1 MSAFHNDIFNRRSSS
16 AFLNEFS
23 SQMKTPGVFAPA
35 AMPRPL
41 FCETGSR
48 PSSSRSG
55 HMGSHFAYVSGCE
68 ICEDYV
74 CRGVEI
80 CRHEH
85 RMCHQNG
92 YKARTEESVT
102 DSAFAN
108 GRVRARSATTT
119 VGDSSFGFAN
129 MDAEMLRM
137 AADNKWRTPA
147 YDSFYGKPFAGN
159 CVPPPQGHVQLRQDN
174 VDQVFAHQHNAMH
187 SQRQAQMH
195 AEAQAHFTGNNYAHC
210 HAQRAEEE
218 DEVKV
223 TTTTTTTTTT
233 KIIPCETTHC
243 HPSPPP
249 PPPPPPVECHKP
261 KPLPVK
267 PSCHDHIIVPIIPIG
282 IKPDGPVAKPA
293 ESCCTWCKFLPCLSC
308 PKPTNP
314 NARFHKLNFRL
325 FPEYEFLD
333 DSVAVPKP
341 SEYFPEHTHVA
352 SRADFRVNVPKISD
366 IAQRVYVD
374 FIGDQMVIIG
384 EHGRPQVLRHMHS
397 SPDSVRSSTRSSSL
411 RSGLGEKYHNP
422 HALPHGVSRVFCKNF
437 FVPRDTYDRDRAQV
451 FIKPNGKLKVVVPA
465 LEP

>member
-1 MSAFHNDIFNRRSSS
+1 MN
-16 AFLNEFS
+16 
-23 SQMKTPGVFAPA
+23 TPGVFAPA

-41 FCETGSR
+41 FCESSR
-48 PSSSRSG
+48 PSSSSSRTG
-55 HMGSHFAYVSGCE
+55 HTLGGHFAYVAGCE
-68 ICEDYV
+68 ICEEYV
-74 CRGVEI
+74 CRGADI

-129 MDAEMLRM
+129 MESEMLRM

-147 YDSFYGKPFAGN
+147 TDDFYGKPFNHCA
-159 CVPPPQGHVQLRQDN
+159 PPKPQGHVQLRQDN
-174 VDQVFAHQHNAMH
+174 VDQVFAHHHHQMH
-187 SQRQAQMH
+187 SQRQAEMH
-195 AEAQAHFTGNNYAHC
+195 AGAQAHFSGAHC
-210 HAQRAEEE
+210 HAKQEEE

-233 KIIPCETTHC
+233 KVIPCETTHC
-243 HPSPPP
+243 HPCTPPL
-249 PPPPPPVECHKP
+249 PPPPPVECHRP

-267 PSCHDHIIVPIIPIG
+267 PRPVIVPIIPIG
-282 IKPDGPVAKPA
+282 TKPDGPVAKPV

-333 DSVAVPKP
+333 DTVQVPRP

-352 SRADFRVNVPKISD
+352 SRADFRVGVPKITE

-374 FIGDQMVIIG
+374 FIGDQMVIFG
-384 EHGRPQVLRHMHS
+384 EHGRPAGLRHMHS
-397 SPDSVRSSTRSSSL
+397 SPDTMRSSTRSSST
-411 RSGLGEKYHNP
+411 RGSVVEKHGLG
-422 HALPHGVSRVFCKNF
+422 HGVSRVFCKNF

-465 LEP
+465 LEL

>member
-1 MSAFHNDIFNRRSSS
+1 MN
-16 AFLNEFS
+16 
-23 SQMKTPGVFAPA
+23 TPGVFAPA
-35 AMPRPL
+35 VMPRPL
-41 FCETGSR
+41 FCESSSR
-48 PSSSRSG
+48 PSSSSSRTG
-55 HMGSHFAYVSGCE
+55 HTPGGHFAYVAGCE
-68 ICEDYV
+68 ICEEYV
-74 CRGVEI
+74 CRGVDI
-80 CRHEH
+80 CCHEH

-129 MDAEMLRM
+129 MESEMKRM

-147 YDSFYGKPFAGN
+147 CDELYGRPFSN
-159 CVPPPQGHVQLRQDN
+159 CSPPSMPQGHVQLRQDN
-174 VDQVFAHQHNAMH
+174 VDQVFAHHHQQMH

-195 AEAQAHFTGNNYAHC
+195 AEARAHFSNNYAHC
-210 HAQRAEEE
+210 HAQQKEEE

-233 KIIPCETTHC
+233 KVIPCETTHC
-243 HPSPPP
+243 HPCTPTLPAP

-267 PSCHDHIIVPIIPIG
+267 PKPAIVPIIPIG
-282 IKPDGPVAKPA
+282 TKPGGLVAKPA
-293 ESCCTWCKFLPCLSC
+293 EACCTWCKFLPCLSC

-333 DSVAVPKP
+333 DSVQVPRP

-352 SRADFRVNVPKISD
+352 SRADFRVNVPKITEV
-366 IAQRVYVD
+366 AQRVYVD
-374 FIGDQMVIIG
+374 FIGDQMVVFG
-384 EHGRPQVLRHMHS
+384 EHGRPSGLRHMHS
-397 SPDSVRSSTRSSSL
+397 SPDTIRSSTRSSSL
-411 RSGLGEKYHNP
+411 RGSLAGEKHGHVMP
-422 HALPHGVSRVFCKNF
+422 LGVSRVFCKNF

>member
-1 MSAFHNDIFNRRSSS
+1 MSAFHNDIFNRRSSA
-16 AFLNEFS
+16 AFLGDF

-35 AMPRPL
+35 VMPRPL
-41 FCETGSR
+41 FSDNNCSR
-48 PSSSRSG
+48 PSSSSSRTG
-55 HMGSHFAYVSGCE
+55 HFAYVAGCE
-68 ICEDYV
+68 ICEEYV
-74 CRGVEI
+74 CRGVDI

-85 RMCHQNG
+85 RMCHDNG
-92 YKARTEESVT
+92 YKARCEESVT
-102 DSAFAN
+102 DSAFGN

-129 MDAEMLRM
+129 METEMLRM
-137 AADNKWRTPA
+137 ASDNRWRTPA
-147 YDSFYGKPFAGN
+147 NDDFYGKPFSNN
-159 CVPPPQGHVQLRQDN
+159 CPAPPQSHMQLRQDN
-174 VDQVFAHQHNAMH
+174 VAQVFAHQQHLHAP
-187 SQRQAQMH
+187 RQNHMH
-195 AEAQAHFTGNNYAHC
+195 AEAQAHFAAAANAHC
-210 HAQRAEEE
+210 HRQQEEE

-233 KIIPCETTHC
+233 KVIPCETTLC
-243 HPSPPP
+243 HPAPVECRPV
-249 PPPPPPVECHKP
+249 PVECHKP

-267 PSCHDHIIVPIIPIG
+267 PAPPLVPIIPIG
-282 IKPDGPVAKPA
+282 TKPDGHVAKPA

-314 NARFHKLNFRL
+314 NARFHKANFRL

-333 DSVAVPKP
+333 DHLQVPKP

-374 FIGDQMVIIG
+374 FIGDQMVVMG
-384 EHGRPQVLRHMHS
+384 EHGKPHGLRHMQS
-397 SPDSVRSSTRSSSL
+397 APGSVRSSTRSSTIHSTP
-411 RSGLGEKYHNP
+411 NP
-422 HALPHGVSRVFCKNF
+422 NVLPHGVSRVFCKNF